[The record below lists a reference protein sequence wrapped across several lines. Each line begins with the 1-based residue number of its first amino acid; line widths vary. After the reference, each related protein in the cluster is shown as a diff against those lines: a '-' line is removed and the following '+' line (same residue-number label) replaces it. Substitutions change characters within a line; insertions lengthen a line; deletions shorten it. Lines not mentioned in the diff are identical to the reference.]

1 MRRGTHVEL
10 KGNINWPGVIVATFT
25 DRNGKSRAVVEHT
38 TNGAAGRL
46 RIYEQNELNVTR
58 EDDPPK

>member
-10 KGNINWPGVIVATFT
+10 KGNLNWLGVIVETFS
-25 DRNGKSRAVVEHT
+25 DRNCKSRALVEHT

-58 EDDPPK
+58 EHDPPK